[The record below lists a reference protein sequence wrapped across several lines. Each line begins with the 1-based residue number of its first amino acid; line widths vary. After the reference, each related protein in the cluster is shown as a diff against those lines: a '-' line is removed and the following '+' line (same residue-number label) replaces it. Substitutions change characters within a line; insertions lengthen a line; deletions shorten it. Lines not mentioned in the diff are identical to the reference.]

1 MAQAAGGAMIRNV
14 QRIEWEIAP
23 LHAGVWSSMCN
34 FRVTAPDTR
43 LAVAFPPQQNFFLNG
58 EGREDVATQSESSQS
73 RPSQSGSPEAGSSE
87 YPQTSS
93 CIGCAAGADRHR
105 PCRTAPTFSVFGRR
119 LSAKAAA
126 LRGGVASPDEDAW
139 EQQLL

>member
-1 MAQAAGGAMIRNV
+1 VAQAAGGAMIRNV

-34 FRVTAPDTR
+34 FRVTR
-43 LAVAFPPQQNFFLNG
+43 LAAAFPPQQNFFLNG
-58 EGREDVATQSESSQS
+58 EGREDVATQSES
-73 RPSQSGSPEAGSSE
+73 SQSGSPEAGSSE